1 MAHPKSS
8 ILIQKNVEVIWN
20 AITNDESFSEWYAP
34 GSKWS
39 IPKLEVGSK
48 ANFTLMP
55 NAYNNLKLGE
65 SILMDFTIKEIK
77 KNRIFSLYSNEK
89 DILLKFELIPE
100 PDGIQ
105 VSLNMEGFEQSLENL
120 KAFLE
125 GKDLPYV

>member
-1 MAHPKSS
+1 MT
-8 ILIQKNVEVIWN
+8 NV
-20 AITNDESFSEWYAP
+20 
-34 GSKWS
+34 
-39 IPKLEVGSK
+39 
-48 ANFTLMP
+48 
-55 NAYNNLKLGE
+55 YNNLKLGE

-77 KNRIFSLYSNEK
+77 KNRIFPFCSNEK
-89 DILLKFELIPE
+89 DILLKVELISE

>member
-1 MAHPKSS
+1 
-8 ILIQKNVEVIWN
+8 
-20 AITNDESFSEWYAP
+20 
-34 GSKWS
+34 
-39 IPKLEVGSK
+39 
-48 ANFTLMP
+48 
-55 NAYNNLKLGE
+55 
-65 SILMDFTIKEIK
+65 MDFTIKEIK